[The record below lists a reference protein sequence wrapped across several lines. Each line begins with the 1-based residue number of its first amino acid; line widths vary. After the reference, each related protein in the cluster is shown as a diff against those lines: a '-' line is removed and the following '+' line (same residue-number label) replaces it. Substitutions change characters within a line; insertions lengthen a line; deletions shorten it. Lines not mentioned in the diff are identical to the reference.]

1 MSVMKHCGACPGE
14 AGSAL
19 MVTPGTV
26 YSAWLDFDLSPPWL
40 VHRHDKFSLSPD
52 LSRLIVL
59 LFIMYRPIAW
69 PPPPRPNSTMIVPT
83 YYTITHQLAATLPTE
98 LVRRVEANSATN
110 GLQGLITG

>member
-1 MSVMKHCGACPGE
+1 M
-14 AGSAL
+14 
-19 MVTPGTV
+19 TP
-26 YSAWLDFDLSPPWL
+26 
-40 VHRHDKFSLSPD
+40 
-52 LSRLIVL
+52 
-59 LFIMYRPIAW
+59 